1 MDWNEHS
8 VVYCP
13 RKEGSLG
20 KKGKMVGEEE
30 GMGGKEEDIV
40 DCWTQSSPVQNI

>member
-13 RKEGSLG
+13 RKEGLLR
-20 KKGKMVGEEE
+20 KKGKWWERKRGWGE
-30 GMGGKEEDIV
+30 KRKIV
-40 DCWTQSSPVQNI
+40 